1 MTRLF
6 FLEKGIVI
14 SVQIFVI
21 PIIKPYICPQFKKKP
36 LMNKLYIISLFVLV
50 LSSCGEYYSAEE
62 YRKVQHDYNLLEEEL
77 NVANEKIMV
86 LEGRL
91 KHLRDSL
98 NIGDSNA
105 VDWEEHLYE
114 TEKEVKD
121 KSDESGITT
130 NLSNF
135 RF

>member
-1 MTRLF
+1 
-6 FLEKGIVI
+6 
-14 SVQIFVI
+14 
-21 PIIKPYICPQFKKKP
+21 
-36 LMNKLYIISLFVLV
+36 MNRLYILPLFVL
-50 LSSCGEYYSAEE
+50 LFSSCGQYYSEEE
-62 YRKVQHDYNLLEEEL
+62 YRKVEHESNLLEEEL
-77 NVANEKIMV
+77 NVANERITV

-91 KHLRDSL
+91 KHFKDSL

-121 KSDESGITT
+121 KDRESSPADDI
-130 NLSNF
+130 SKF

>member
-1 MTRLF
+1 
-6 FLEKGIVI
+6 
-14 SVQIFVI
+14 
-21 PIIKPYICPQFKKKP
+21 
-36 LMNKLYIISLFVLV
+36 MNKLYIISLFVLL

-121 KSDESGITT
+121 KSEESGITT